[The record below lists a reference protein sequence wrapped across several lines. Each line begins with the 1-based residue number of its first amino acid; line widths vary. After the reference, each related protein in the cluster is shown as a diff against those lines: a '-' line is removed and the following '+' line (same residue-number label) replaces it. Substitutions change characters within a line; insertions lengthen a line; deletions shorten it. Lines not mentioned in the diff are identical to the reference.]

1 MVMFVVKCIKNF
13 SYFRRLKFLLKMK
26 RFFQVIIVLSL
37 LFSACTS
44 QKELLYLQDIDT
56 GTEDNIFFKQS
67 IDYKIQKQDILYIR
81 IYSMNQEANE
91 IFNLTS
97 GRYQQNLFQNETSL
111 FINGYSV
118 NDSGNVDLPIIGNV
132 NVLYKT
138 VEEAKNTIQSQ
149 ADEILRNSSVVVKLI
164 SFKFSV
170 LGEVHGPG
178 MYRNYN
184 NQLTVL
190 EAIAMAGDITDYG
203 NRKNVLI
210 IRPTKLG
217 TETFRIDL
225 TSSKV
230 LSSEGFFLLPN
241 DIVYVEPISTKMFR
255 INAPTLSIFLST
267 ISTLILILNFINL

>member
-1 MVMFVVKCIKNF
+1 
-13 SYFRRLKFLLKMK
+13 MK
-26 RFFQVIIVLSL
+26 RFLQIIIVLSFL
-37 LFSACTS
+37 ISSCTS
-44 QKELLYLQDIDT
+44 QKELLYLRDIDA
-56 GTEDNIFFKQS
+56 GIEDSVFFKQS
-67 IDYKIQKQDILYIR
+67 INYKIQKQDILYIR

-118 NDSGNVDLPIIGNV
+118 NDSGYVDLPIIGKV
-132 NVLYKT
+132 NVLQKT
-138 VEEAKNTIQSQ
+138 VEQAKEKIQTE
-149 ADEILRNSSVVVKLI
+149 ADEILKNSSVVVKLI

-170 LGEVHGPG
+170 LGEVNGPG

-203 NRKNVLI
+203 NREKVLV
-210 IRPTKLG
+210 IRPTKSG

-225 TSSKV
+225 TNSKV

-241 DIVYVEPISTKMFR
+241 DIVYVEPIKTKMFR
-255 INAPTLSIFLST
+255 INAPTISIFLST
-267 ISTLILILNFINL
+267 ISTLILILNFINM

>member
-1 MVMFVVKCIKNF
+1 
-13 SYFRRLKFLLKMK
+13 MK
-26 RFFQVIIVLSL
+26 RVFKVIIALSL
-37 LFSACTS
+37 LFGSCTS
-44 QKELLYLQDIDT
+44 QKQLLYLQDLET
-56 GTEDNIFFKQS
+56 GTKDNIFFKQS
-67 IDYKIQKQDILYIR
+67 INYKIQTQDILYIR
-81 IYSMNQEANE
+81 IYSMNLKANE

-118 NDSGNVDLPIIGNV
+118 TDSGNVDLPIIGKV

-138 VEEAKNTIQSQ
+138 VEEAKYAIQSH
-149 ADEILRNSSVVVKLI
+149 ADAILKNSSVVVKLI

-170 LGEVHGPG
+170 LGEVHAPG

-203 NRKNVLI
+203 NRKKILI
-210 IRPTKLG
+210 IRPIKSG

-225 TSSKV
+225 TRSEV

-241 DIVYVEPISTKMFR
+241 DIVYVEPISSKTFR
-255 INAPTLSIFLST
+255 INTPTISLLLST
-267 ISTLILILNFINL
+267 VTTLILILSFIK

>member
-1 MVMFVVKCIKNF
+1 
-13 SYFRRLKFLLKMK
+13 MK
-26 RFFQVIIVLSL
+26 RFFQVIIALSL
-37 LFSACTS
+37 LFGSCTS
-44 QKELLYLQDIDT
+44 QKQLLYLQDLDT
-56 GTEDNIFFKQS
+56 GTKDNIFFKQS
-67 IDYKIQKQDILYIR
+67 INYKIQTQDILYIR
-81 IYSMNQEANE
+81 IYSMNPKANE

-118 NDSGNVDLPIIGNV
+118 TDSGNVDLPIIGKV

-138 VEEAKNTIQSQ
+138 VEEAKYAIQSH
-149 ADEILRNSSVVVKLI
+149 ADEILNNSSVVVKLI

-170 LGEVHGPG
+170 LGEVHAPG

-203 NRKNVLI
+203 NRKKILI
-210 IRPTKLG
+210 IRPIKSG

-225 TSSKV
+225 TRSEV

-241 DIVYVEPISTKMFR
+241 DIVYVEPISTKTFR
-255 INAPTLSIFLST
+255 INTPTFSLFLST
-267 ISTLILILNFINL
+267 VTTSYIDFEFY